1 MEARATGLLAAL
13 NTYAEA
19 VGAAPVELPR
29 VGALGALVGY
39 ATDPATVGYQPM
51 HVNFGLVPPLED
63 GKRRSKRDRYQAY
76 ATVRSRPLMPIWPL
90 APICLEATGHS
101 L

>member
-1 MEARATGLLAAL
+1 MEAVATGLLAAL

-19 VGAAPVELPR
+19 IGARGRR
-29 VGALGALVGY
+29 VAACGRPGCARGLCD
-39 ATDPATVGYQPM
+39 DPATVGYQPM

-76 ATVRSRPLMPIWPL
+76 ADR
-90 APICLEATGHS
+90 ALEALDAYLATRSDLFGGDRS
-101 L
+101 

>member
-1 MEARATGLLAAL
+1 MEAVATGLLAAL

-19 VGAAPVELPR
+19 AEAAPVELPR

-63 GKRRSKRDRYQAY
+63 GKRCSKRDRYQAY
-76 ATVRSRPLMPIWPL
+76 ADRALKALDAYLETRSDLFGGER
-90 APICLEATGHS
+90 S
-101 L
+101 

>member
-1 MEARATGLLAAL
+1 M
-13 NTYAEA
+13 
-19 VGAAPVELPR
+19 
-29 VGALGALVGY
+29 GALGALVGY

-76 ATVRSRPLMPIWPL
+76 ADR
-90 APICLEATGHS
+90 ALEALAAYLATRSDLFGGDRSSPLTCTTPSTLLSPISHAVRGF
-101 L
+101 LPTR